1 MTILLPY
8 FGSLEQYTN
17 YFEKACRGH
26 AAANY
31 SVRVINLV
39 GCVFENTSLKSNLD
53 SNLRL
58 FVISVTI
65 IHVVVGRYIV
75 VNNMSQGEA
84 RLPLDKKGLGVL
96 IPLLPLFNCQPK
108 CQCKIINHKAFI
120 RKYQCSQ
127 C

>member
-1 MTILLPY
+1 M
-8 FGSLEQYTN
+8 
-17 YFEKACRGH
+17 
-26 AAANY
+26 
-31 SVRVINLV
+31 RVINLV

-84 RLPLDKKGLGVL
+84 RLPLDKKGSRGSNPTPAIVQ
-96 IPLLPLFNCQPK
+96 LPAKMSMQN
-108 CQCKIINHKAFI
+108 N
-120 RKYQCSQ
+120 
-127 C
+127 